1 MRILPSNVRTPMV
14 SLGRS
19 GVGLLEKRLLAVS
32 SLDMDQDVSVVGSVW
47 NRETDDVILL
57 DDEADWHNNHAE
69 DPTTDTLSMSAV
81 AAFNMVRPRSLTS
94 NISINDHV
102 HVVLEGYHAP
112 STSQHEVTANET
124 INIGQPVYVSATD
137 TVNLADADT
146 LNTSHVLG
154 LAITDATANTTV
166 IVLSE
171 GSVTRSDW
179 TAIVGT
185 ANLVPGAIY
194 YLSTTAGQMTTT
206 PPTGDGDNVV
216 RCGLAVN
223 LTKFDIEINE
233 VAIL

>member
-1 MRILPSNVRTPMV
+1 MV
-14 SLGRS
+14 PLGRS
-19 GVGLLEKRLLAVS
+19 GVGLLEKRLIAVS
-32 SLDMDQDVSVVGSVW
+32 SLDMGQDASIVGSVW
-47 NRETDDVILL
+47 NREADAFMLL

-69 DPTTDTLSMSAV
+69 DPATDTLSMSAV
-81 AAFNMVRPRSLTS
+81 AGFNMVRPRSLTS
-94 NISINDHV
+94 DMVMADHV
-102 HVVLEGYHAP
+102 HIVLEGYHAT

-124 INIGQPVYVSATD
+124 INIGQPVYISANS

-171 GSVTRSDW
+171 GSVTRADW

-185 ANLVPGAIY
+185 ANLVPGAVY
-194 YLSTTAGQMTTT
+194 YLSTTAGQMTVT

-216 RCGLAVN
+216 RCGLAVS